1 LGTVKM
7 LEAIS
12 GQLRI
17 KKFTGSE
24 LKQMRIERM
33 EGKIKT
39 PPTQSF
45 SFYHFSASRRLGV
58 ENCFSIRSHHI
69 CSKSKAE

>member
-1 LGTVKM
+1 MAKTGMSAIRRKVSKLGTVKM

-33 EGKIKT
+33 EEKIKT
-39 PPTQSF
+39 PQTQSY
-45 SFYHFSASRRLGV
+45 SFYHFSASRR
-58 ENCFSIRSHHI
+58 
-69 CSKSKAE
+69 